1 MCGIAGLIHKGKQ
14 SNVGSQMTSMLQAL
28 KHRGPDSTGYAVYS
42 EGKDDE
48 FVMRVKVA
56 EADDMSS
63 GRGIYA
69 GGQDYGGS
77 YTSRDTAQYYTI
89 STPGSASAYGDL
101 TAAGRQ
107 QTGMS
112 NGTFLLIAGGGGYET
127 TIEYYTIATT
137 ADAQS
142 WGSLC
147 CGPSGGRYSAAGC
160 ADATRGIFAGGS
172 GPDGQSG
179 PFTNRIQY
187 LSMESTGNASD
198 FGDLTVA
205 RQGGGQMSSNTR
217 GVHFGGGTQSS
228 PYNTDVID
236 YITIANTGN
245 ATDFGDVAAGQS
257 RDVQSCSNLTRG
269 VCAVQYVGSSNA
281 SGLEYVTIAST
292 GNASSFGSLSTGTYN
307 QDGRRSVSGGSVE
320 DRGLWYMGGPSSAWV
335 KDIEYVTI
343 STTGNSTDFGDTLY
357 PGRQP
362 QGCSGPVS

>member
-1 MCGIAGLIHKGKQ
+1 MAIR
-14 SNVGSQMTSMLQAL
+14 SQGHSTSPYDAVM
-28 KHRGPDSTGYAVYS
+28 RSTGRNTGIMDYDPPLP
-42 EGKDDE
+42 EGYG
-48 FVMRVKVA
+48 A
-56 EADDMSS
+56 
-63 GRGIYA
+63 RGVIG
-69 GGQDYGGS
+69 GGQINYGGGVP
-77 YTSRDTAQYYTI
+77 YTNQMQYITI
-89 STPGSASAYGDL
+89 ATTGNASDYGDL
-101 TAAGRQ
+101 TVARYAMGATAGSESGR
-107 QTGMS
+107 GVW
-112 NGTFLLIAGGGGYET
+112 GGGWLGSRSDVMDYK
-127 TIEYYTIATT
+127 TIA
-137 ADAQS
+137 S
-142 WGSLC
+142 S
-147 CGPSGGRYSAAGC
+147 
-160 ADATRGIFAGGS
+160 
-172 GPDGQSG
+172 
-179 PFTNRIQY
+179 
-187 LSMESTGNASD
+187 GNASDFGNLIQAKSGIANNSNGVRGTWQGGQNGPTYDVIGYITFSTTGNSTD

-292 GNASSFGSLSTGTYN
+292 GNASNFGSLSTGTYN

-362 QGCSGPVS
+362 QGCSGPSS